1 MLIIPWMIALKKNKD
16 VIVKEKT
23 EYIDRVIRDTFEIEK
38 PVPKIITLTKI
49 DTFQVNESIFAE
61 IPIETKQYEDT
72 IYNDSANI
80 HYKAI
85 LSGYKASL
93 DNLHIDVSMKTKDAV
108 KTQIIREKQK
118 FNFGLVGGFGYG
130 VFQKKCDAFIGV
142 GISYNF

>member
-1 MLIIPWMIALKKNKD
+1 MMLIIPWKIALKKND

-80 HYKAI
+80 HYKAF
-85 LSGYKASL
+85 LSGYKVSL